1 MVTNPQP
8 AELTHQAH
16 EDDSIASV
24 ENRHHQ
30 SSRKGGSSTHKS
42 TSIPRS
48 GTKTPRLLIPPAP
61 RDIARL
67 DEWLFEQFKETLQVN
82 SILDINDLLIYTLRV
97 DTYDDLRKLVGY
109 TPHTYLCKLGA
120 EVYDASHKLLSELSI
135 ILHYV
140 FDQWDHKED
149 TGLWDY
155 DEYLAHRLARLQEVG
170 GRFPLSFEILAAYGT
185 PQPKM
190 DTPPPYTADSATR

>member
-1 MVTNPQP
+1 M
-8 AELTHQAH
+8 L
-16 EDDSIASV
+16 
-24 ENRHHQ
+24 
-30 SSRKGGSSTHKS
+30 
-42 TSIPRS
+42 
-48 GTKTPRLLIPPAP
+48 RLLIPPAP

-97 DTYDDLRKLVGY
+97 DTYDDLHKLVGY

-135 ILHYV
+135 ILQYL

-149 TGLWDY
+149 TDLWDY

-170 GRFPLSFEILAAYGT
+170 GRFPLSFEILAA
-185 PQPKM
+185 
-190 DTPPPYTADSATR
+190 